1 MKIATFNINNIKRR
15 LPNLL
20 DWLNASKPDVVCLQ
34 ELKCSE
40 RDFPAAPIKEAGYAA
55 VWCGEKSWNGV
66 AILARH
72 REPVLTSTAL
82 PGDPADKQ
90 ARYIEAAVEGVLVCC
105 LYLPNGNPQPGPKF
119 DYKLAWF
126 RRLEKH
132 AGTLLEAKIPA
143 VLCGDFNVAPTPID
157 IYPTTSWD
165 NDALIHPK
173 SRAAFAR
180 LVDQGWTDAL
190 RKMHPNERIYTF
202 WHYMRQR
209 WERDAGLRLDH
220 LLLSPPL
227 ARRLKDAGVDRAV
240 RGQENAS
247 DHAPVW
253 VKFRPSTKPGKR
265 KATDANAASN
275 ASPQLAQTIEPATDA
290 ERITAR
296 SRSAGAPARMIAN
309 RPLLVIDGNSF
320 AHRSYH
326 ALPKTIRRND
336 GNGAGAIVGYANF
349 LLRLYDAER
358 PRAVIVGWDT
368 LEAPTKRHEQ
378 FPAYQSGRQFDD
390 ALIEQLKVLPEFVAA
405 CGFANA
411 KARGFEADD
420 FLAAAV
426 AAEER
431 KGGVVLVASG
441 DRDSFQLASDST
453 KILFPVRAGEMAR
466 IGPEEVRKR
475 YGVDPKQVPDFIA
488 LRGDPSDKL
497 QGAAGVGPKGAADLL
512 RRYGTLDGVL
522 DAGRFPTQAKMLRL
536 YRSIAIMDASAPLP
550 SLADQAPTWAVAS
563 ELARGWGLRQLAG
576 RLSER
581 A

>member
-1 MKIATFNINNIKRR
+1 
-15 LPNLL
+15 
-20 DWLNASKPDVVCLQ
+20 
-34 ELKCSE
+34 
-40 RDFPAAPIKEAGYAA
+40 
-55 VWCGEKSWNGV
+55 
-66 AILARH
+66 
-72 REPVLTSTAL
+72 
-82 PGDPADKQ
+82 
-90 ARYIEAAVEGVLVCC
+90 
-105 LYLPNGNPQPGPKF
+105 LPNGNPQPGPKF

-132 AGTLLEAKIPA
+132 AGALLEAKIPV

-190 RKMHPNERIYTF
+190 REMHPDERIYTF

-227 ARRLKDAGVDRAV
+227 ALRLEDAGVDRTV
-240 RGQENAS
+240 RGLENAS

-253 VKFRPSTKPGKR
+253 VKLRPSTKLAARKR
-265 KATDANAASN
+265 KATDATAASK
-275 ASPQLAQTIEPATDA
+275 ASPELTQNIRSAADP
-290 ERITAR
+290 ERVTTR
-296 SRSAGAPARMIAN
+296 SRSGGAAKRMITN
-309 RPLLVIDGNSF
+309 RPLLVIDGDSF

-336 GNGAGAIVGYANF
+336 GNGAGAIVGFANF

-368 LEAPTKRHEQ
+368 LEAPTMRHEQ
-378 FPAYQSGRQFDD
+378 FPAYQSGRVFDD
-390 ALIEQLKVLPEFVAA
+390 ALIEQLKVLPEFVMA

-426 AAEER
+426 ASEER
-431 KGGVVLVASG
+431 KGGAVLVASG
-441 DRDSFQLASDST
+441 DRDSFQLASDGT
-453 KILFPVRAGEMAR
+453 TILYPVRAGEMAR

-475 YGVDPKQVPDFIA
+475 YDVDPKQVPDFIA

-497 QGAAGVGPKGAADLL
+497 PGAAGVGPKGAADLL
-512 RRYGTLDGVL
+512 RRYATLEGVL

-536 YRSIAIMDASAPLP
+536 YRSIATMDAAAPLP

-563 ELARGWGLRQLAG
+563 ELAHSWGLRQLAD

-581 A
+581 S